1 MFQRKGRFRP
11 TDPPMPNV
19 NIKKLVPRFDSLI
32 ILTCTSFKNGAQYM
46 IEPPP
51 PRKILTSYVFKNDN
65 FTNVLSWMIYVKAQ
79 NTSISNKKRNNN
91 T

>member
-32 ILTCTSFKNGAQYM
+32 ILTCTSSKNGAQYM
-46 IEPPP
+46 IEPPSP
-51 PRKILTSYVFKNDN
+51 KILTSYVFKNDKQS
-65 FTNVLSWMIYVKAQ
+65 FHSCFIMEDIRRGTEHIYFQ
-79 NTSISNKKRNNN
+79 
-91 T
+91 

>member
-1 MFQRKGRFRP
+1 MGNNALSVYKSIKVKQNIHMFQSKGRFRP

-46 IEPPP
+46 IEPPSP
-51 PRKILTSYVFKNDN
+51 SKNIDI
-65 FTNVLSWMIYVKAQ
+65 VCL
-79 NTSISNKKRNNN
+79 
-91 T
+91 